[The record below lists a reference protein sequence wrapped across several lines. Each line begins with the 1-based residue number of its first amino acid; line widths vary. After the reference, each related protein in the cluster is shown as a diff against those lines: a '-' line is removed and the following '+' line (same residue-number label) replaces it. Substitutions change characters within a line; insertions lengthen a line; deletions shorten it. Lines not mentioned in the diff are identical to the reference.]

1 MKLKAII
8 DCDPG
13 HDDVMAIL
21 LAADVP
27 FAKWIRFA
35 AVGGLLLV
43 PVGLVAVL
51 LA

>member
-1 MKLKAII
+1 
-8 DCDPG
+8 
-13 HDDVMAIL
+13 MAIL

-35 AVGGLLLV
+35 GVGALLLV